1 MTPQKLAAIERSVP
15 ARAVAALRLAGVR
28 ARASG
33 VDLVFAGDGVLY
45 RLAPSGERTV
55 LKTLP
60 PRVRVKSLVKHATS

>member
-1 MTPQKLAAIERSVP
+1 MTPQKLAAIERSIP
-15 ARAVAALRLAGVR
+15 ARAVAALRLAHLR

-45 RLAPSGERTV
+45 CLTPSGERTV

-60 PRVRVKSLVKHATS
+60 PRVRVKSRIQHATS